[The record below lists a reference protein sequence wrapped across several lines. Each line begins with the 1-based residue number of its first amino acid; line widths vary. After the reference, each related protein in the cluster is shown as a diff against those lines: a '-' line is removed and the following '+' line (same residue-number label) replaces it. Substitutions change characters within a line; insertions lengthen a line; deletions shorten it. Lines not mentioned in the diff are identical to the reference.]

1 MITQVILNAVVETA
15 IYVIMALG
23 LTLIFGVMKIP
34 NLTHGAMYAMGAFVH
49 YSLIEWFGVPFVP
62 ALFIAALLTFG
73 GGAILERVFFR
84 SSGSGANPVVAIIAG
99 IGLTY
104 VLLNVITN
112 VWGAWP
118 LRIQTPFRHVF
129 RIGSGAISLH
139 NIVTTAVAI
148 SITVLLYA
156 LLKWTKFGCAI
167 RAVSQDREEASL
179 IGVNVNTVGLV
190 TFAIGTMLASIGG
203 MFAAP
208 ITAASPTMGGTAE
221 TMGFAIIILGGMGS
235 LGGAIVG
242 ACLLGFVDVFV
253 TSYVSGG
260 WGGAVAFVFMI
271 VVILIRP
278 SGLFGKKGRQI

>member
-1 MITQVILNAVVETA
+1 MITQVILNAVVQSA
-15 IYVIMALG
+15 ILMIMALG
-23 LTLIFGVMKIP
+23 LTLIFGVMQIP
-34 NLTHGAMYAMGAFVH
+34 NLTHGAMYAMGAFIH
-49 YSLIEWFGVPFVP
+49 YSLIEWFDVPFIP
-62 ALFIAALLTFG
+62 ALFIAALLTFCC
-73 GGAILERVFFR
+73 GAVLERVFFR
-84 SSGSGANPVVAIIAG
+84 KGGGSPVVAIIAG

-104 VLLNVITN
+104 VLVNVITN

-118 LRIQTPFRHVF
+118 LRIQTPFSSVL
-129 RIGSGAISLH
+129 RIGGGAISSH

-148 SITVLLYA
+148 SIAALLYA

-179 IGVNVNTVGLV
+179 IGVNVKTVGMV

-242 ACLLGFVDVFV
+242 ALLLGFVDVFV